1 MVFGAFF
8 FLPLKKRLSWLYYTS
23 EIGGIS
29 WERVRVLQQA
39 PEDPISRIFFQAEK
53 QGKTVSL
60 DSPQQRTGLAYE
72 ALGPQ
77 VVLYCDD
84 QSKVAGS
91 QST

>member
-1 MVFGAFF
+1 MVFGAFLF
-8 FLPLKKRLSWLYYTS
+8 PPKEKLPWLCP
-23 EIGGIS
+23 
-29 WERVRVLQQA
+29 QQT
-39 PEDPISRIFFQAEK
+39 PEDPISRILFSAEK
-53 QGKTVSL
+53 QEKLFSL

-77 VVLYCDD
+77 VVLHRDD